1 MEIAT
6 ALTELAKLDS
16 DIKSALSTYGFP
28 PPRCLPQGF
37 ETLAKIVVGQQISRA
52 AASAIWTKLET
63 AQCITSAQIDARSLP
78 ELRALGLSSQKAT
91 YLKILAE
98 AECSGDLCFADLAH
112 MAGETLQKTLTKY
125 KGIGNWTADNYRL
138 FALGDMD
145 AWPGNDLALQEAM
158 KRLKRLNERPSGKQM
173 EILAKNWAPYRGAG
187 ALFLWHLYA
196 IEVRG
201 ALPADI

>member
-1 MEIAT
+1 MELAS
-6 ALTELAKLDS
+6 ALTELSKQDS
-16 DIKSALSTYGFP
+16 DIKSALSSYGFP
-28 PPRCLPQGF
+28 APRSLPQGF

-52 AASAIWTKLET
+52 AASAIWEKLEISQCT
-63 AQCITSAQIDARSLP
+63 TSVQIQAQPLDR
-78 ELRALGLSSQKAT
+78 LRALGLSLQKAT
-91 YLKILAE
+91 YLKTLAE
-98 AECSGDLCFADLAH
+98 AECSGALCFADLAQ
-112 MAGETLQKTLTKY
+112 MTGDKIQTTLTRF
-125 KGIGNWTADNYRL
+125 KGIGHWTAYNYRL

-158 KRLKRLNERPSGKQM
+158 KRLKHLAERPSGKQM
-173 EILAKNWAPYRGAG
+173 ERLAQNWAPYRGAG